1 MTPPRS
7 MTDMLVRA
15 SEIAPAGY
23 ALAFHV
29 DQMRPSFLLHAYPI
43 AWTTIYARK
52 ALVMADPVVAWGL
65 SQEGVCRWADLTE
78 DPSGVMALASENGL
92 KFGCVCSVGTA
103 ELRTFGGFARSDREF
118 TSDEIEEL
126 SAILSELQVATLSAK
141 DLSEEA
147 KQELLGTSIRYS
159 KV

>member
-1 MTPPRS
+1 MTNPRL
-7 MTDMLVRA
+7 MTDLLVRA
-15 SEIAPAGY
+15 SELAPAGY

-29 DQMRPSFLLHAYPI
+29 DQMRPSFLLHAYPE

-52 ALVMADPVVAWGL
+52 ALVMVDPVVAWGL
-65 SQEGVCRWADLTE
+65 SQEGVCRWSDLTE
-78 DPSGVMALASENGL
+78 DPSGVMTLASENGL
-92 KFGCVCSVGTA
+92 KFGCVCSVGTV

-118 TSDEIEEL
+118 TSNEIDEL
-126 SAILSELQVATLSAK
+126 NAILSELKVTSLSAR

-147 KQELLGTSIRYS
+147 KQALLRTTIRYS